1 MLIGLAAAAALL
13 VAAVGSASAAAPFR
27 GTLDESDSGIDTE
40 VCAAAPWGFPVA
52 FTQREYGFFDVFFD
66 PSGSISMVIVHRTY
80 VATISA
86 NGHVLTESDRWETI
100 GYPDGHTVNVGNPV
114 HILGP
119 GGIVQLDAGRLVENP
134 DGSVAFLAGPHPQ
147 FLGETFCAALAP

>member
-1 MLIGLAAAAALL
+1 VTAAAALAL
-13 VAAVGSASAAAPFR
+13 LFTLATVAPATATAPFR
-27 GTLDESDSGIDTE
+27 GTFDQSDSGIDNE
-40 VCAAAPWGFPVA
+40 VCADAPWGFPVA
-52 FTQREYGFFDVFFD
+52 FTQREYGFFEVFFD
-66 PSGSISMVIVHRTY
+66 ASGQFVKLIAHRTY

-86 NGHVLTESDRWETI
+86 NGNVLFEQDTWVTI
-100 GYPDGHTVNVGNPV
+100 GYPEGSTVNVGNPV

-134 DGSVAFLAGPHPQ
+134 DGSVSFLAGPHPQ